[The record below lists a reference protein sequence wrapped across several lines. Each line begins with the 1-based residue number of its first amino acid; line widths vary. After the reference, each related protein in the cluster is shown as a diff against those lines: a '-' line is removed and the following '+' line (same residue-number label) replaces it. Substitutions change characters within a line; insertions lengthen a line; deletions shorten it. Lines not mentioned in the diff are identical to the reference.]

1 DVSEMVLAVGQG
13 QLVLVTPD
21 AVPAMGALEG
31 LTNGAMTMMVVQ
43 RSVRSDVVHPAGL
56 RDAQIGPA
64 LMAAEQVEQRPL
76 NRQRQLARQGAIQP
90 GAPEQQTAGEGQQV
104 QLAGEIRILDGSRQL
119 TEGPKREQILDA
131 ASRLSFTP
139 QQRLR
144 PGGQRAFVPGGEL
157 GIVLARQDAQACLA
171 QIAQPV
177 VRFLVDG
184 AEPSEQGVWGELLG
198 QLLFRRGRETAP
210 EPA

>member
-1 DVSEMVLAVGQG
+1 EEQSRIDRPDLGVAGHRLAVQAQLVGHGAEEDVSEMVLAVGQG

-43 RSVRSDVVHPAGL
+43 RSVRSDGVHPAGW
-56 RDAQIGPA
+56 RDAQMGPA
-64 LMAAEQVEQRPL
+64 LMAAEQVEQRHL

-119 TEGPKREQILDA
+119 TEGPKREQI
-131 ASRLSFTP
+131 
-139 QQRLR
+139 
-144 PGGQRAFVPGGEL
+144 
-157 GIVLARQDAQACLA
+157 
-171 QIAQPV
+171 
-177 VRFLVDG
+177 
-184 AEPSEQGVWGELLG
+184 
-198 QLLFRRGRETAP
+198 
-210 EPA
+210 